1 MVKRGLGKGLGA
13 LIPTPEVVEYNP
25 EQDVVLEISVEEII
39 PNSFQPRKEFDPE
52 KLQELASSIQE
63 HGVIQPVIVRPR
75 LNNTGYELV
84 VGERRLRACKMIGL
98 EKIPAVIKTLS
109 DQEMTEIALIEN
121 IQRENLNPVEEAKAY
136 KRLIEEFGL
145 TQEEV
150 AKKVGKSRPFVAN
163 FLRLLQLPSDILD
176 LLADGK
182 VTVGHV
188 RPLLSLVNESLQRQV
203 VKEILERNLSVRET
217 EETVKKIIKDKT
229 SKRILKKKNTP
240 PVFLDLQEQ
249 LQNKFGTKV
258 LIKDSG
264 KRGKIEI
271 EYYNYDDLQRI
282 IDMIVGQ
289 QI

>member
-289 QI
+289 QL

>member
-203 VKEILERNLSVRET
+203 VKEILEKNLSVRET

>member
-203 VKEILERNLSVRET
+203 VKEILEKNLSVRET

-229 SKRILKKKNTP
+229 SKRILKKKNTS

-289 QI
+289 QL

>member
-150 AKKVGKSRPFVAN
+150 AKKVGKSRSFVAN

-229 SKRILKKKNTP
+229 SKRILKKKNTS

-289 QI
+289 QL

>member
-229 SKRILKKKNTP
+229 SKRILKKKNTS

>member
-203 VKEILERNLSVRET
+203 VKEILEKNLSVRET

-229 SKRILKKKNTP
+229 SKRILKKKNTS

>member
-229 SKRILKKKNTP
+229 SKRILKKKNTS

-282 IDMIVGQ
+282 IDLIVGQ
-289 QI
+289 QL

>member
-229 SKRILKKKNTP
+229 SKRILKKKNTS

-289 QI
+289 QL

>member
-150 AKKVGKSRPFVAN
+150 AKKVGKSRSFVAN

-217 EETVKKIIKDKT
+217 EETVKK
-229 SKRILKKKNTP
+229 
-240 PVFLDLQEQ
+240 
-249 LQNKFGTKV
+249 
-258 LIKDSG
+258 
-264 KRGKIEI
+264 
-271 EYYNYDDLQRI
+271 
-282 IDMIVGQ
+282 
-289 QI
+289 

>member
-150 AKKVGKSRPFVAN
+150 AKKVGKSRSFVAN

-203 VKEILERNLSVRET
+203 VKEILEKNLSVRET

-229 SKRILKKKNTP
+229 SKRILKKKNTS

-289 QI
+289 QL